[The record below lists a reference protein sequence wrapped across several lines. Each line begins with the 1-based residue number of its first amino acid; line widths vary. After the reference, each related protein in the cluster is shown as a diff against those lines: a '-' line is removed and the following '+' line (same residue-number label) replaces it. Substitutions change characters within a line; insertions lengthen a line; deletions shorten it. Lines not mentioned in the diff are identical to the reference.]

1 MSYVWN
7 PEKFQIGSFHQ
18 LEKPTR
24 DLEKH
29 IPQVFLSTAF
39 YLLFDTNREF
49 SYNMHVS
56 WG

>member
-18 LEKPTR
+18 LEKPPR